1 MSAGVVYV
9 EGKSFTLDQEIINA
23 GIPAIKAALA
33 IDVPDIEN
41 AEITIDEPKTAGAV
55 RTASVVKRGMGKGA
69 GLSFAQR
76 EVLAVL
82 EEAPEHVNPAI
93 KLSVELMAAEISGDK
108 EA

>member
-1 MSAGVVYV
+1 M
-9 EGKSFTLDQEIINA
+9 
-23 GIPAIKAALA
+23 
-33 IDVPDIEN
+33 
-41 AEITIDEPKTAGAV
+41 

-108 EA
+108 EAFTRALRSGELVRAVEEGEREGRAVERILRACYAVGPVPSEEVPVGF